1 MKAQEGQSSTPATYM
16 RITLSV
22 FFLSVELNEIFV
34 EELYKKYSVK
44 TVHFSFFYIHCA
56 DLKQIFT
63 ISIFRCPFGIGN
75 EFCGRHGNSALI
87 WNDSGDN

>member
-22 FFLSVELNEIFV
+22 FFLSVELNEIIV

-56 DLKQIFT
+56 YIKQIFT

>member
-1 MKAQEGQSSTPATYM
+1 MKAQEGQSSTPAMYM
-16 RITLSV
+16 RI
-22 FFLSVELNEIFV
+22 FLSAELNEIFV

-44 TVHFSFFYIHCA
+44 TVHFHRA